1 MCELKFFIVKKT
13 QLLSHNMLEC
23 TWILLGLEHWD
34 QDYCWAEFSVLLAVA
49 TNLKVTVSNESLSI
63 FQIQFHHQ
71 NFHKNSVNWTKP
83 SQMSFLSKL
92 QPWFIVGC
100 RLLNTWVLRSWG
112 PGCLENKII
121 RKLGP
126 ICPNKDLKEAISFI
140 FVQNTFMSES
150 MSKLNILDGRI
161 SNMFEILCHPTLSCW
176 LYPD

>member
-1 MCELKFFIVKKT
+1 MDRSSKCIAGFGTSREP
-13 QLLSHNMLEC
+13 LSLSCM
-23 TWILLGLEHWD
+23 
-34 QDYCWAEFSVLLAVA
+34 LLAVA

-92 QPWFIVGC
+92 QPWFIVGS

-126 ICPNKDLKEAISFI
+126 TLPNKDLKETIRFF
-140 FVQNTFMSES
+140 FVQNTF

-161 SNMFEILCHPTLSCW
+161 SNMFKILCHPTLSCW